1 MFMAQ
6 LHGHL
11 SVRVIRARHWRDGV
25 ELKDLLS
32 ESNYDFNYQ
41 ETKMLKNEVKL
52 YPVKVQ
58 YNTLQ
63 KYIRMSNRYEL
74 RSIQL
79 KKSNHLLSYH
89 PSKGKLTLLY
99 ELSILYSPDKAHSPI
114 FRGKWGT
121 RKRQRSLSY
130 VKSPP
135 RSNQHQITYLSS
147 CLVWKPALSSALSA
161 VPSRSRSRCIRR
173 QNKIAILTNQ
183 QPCYIQ
189 VC

>member
-11 SVRVIRARHWRDGV
+11 SVRAIRARHWRDGV

-58 YNTLQ
+58 FNTLK
-63 KYIRMSNRYEL
+63 KYIIISNRYEL

-89 PSKGKLTLLY
+89 PSKRKLTLLY
-99 ELSILYSPDKAHSPI
+99 EISILYSSDKAHGLI

-121 RKRQRSLSY
+121 RLNLPPEVTKT
-130 VKSPP
+130 KSHTFP
-135 RSNQHQITYLSS
+135 L
-147 CLVWKPALSSALSA
+147 ALSG
-161 VPSRSRSRCIRR
+161 
-173 QNKIAILTNQ
+173 NQ
-183 QPCYIQ
+183 L
-189 VC
+189 